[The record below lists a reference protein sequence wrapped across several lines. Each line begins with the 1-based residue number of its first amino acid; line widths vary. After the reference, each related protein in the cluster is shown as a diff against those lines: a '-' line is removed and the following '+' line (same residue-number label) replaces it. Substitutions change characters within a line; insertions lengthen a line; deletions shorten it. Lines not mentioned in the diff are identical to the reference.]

1 MAPILLGCLENVSEL
16 FLFTTT
22 GVARESRSRCGSWAS
37 RQDWQAVALSFLNLL
52 WKPLT
57 NTNTKLKTSPSWTS
71 SENLCNIFK
80 RTGKCMKGHVL
91 KICKKYNTIYIFTW
105 LPSRPFL
112 STTDC
117 LQSSKRLELSTH
129 KIQFVQIMIF
139 WVCFPDLIVGSTAF
153 FFFFARP
160 CKYFLSFLF
169 LWQREVELLQ
179 QNIFKEGYNLHGIR
193 ALLTSWRVTDKVC
206 PMKNWVVSSLGSE
219 YIRLYIRT
227 VVHLQN
233 MKCYN

>member
-1 MAPILLGCLENVSEL
+1 MSVNFSSLPLLELLERADPDVDPEL
-16 FLFTTT
+16 P
-22 GVARESRSRCGSWAS
+22 
-37 RQDWQAVALSFLNLL
+37 DKID
-52 WKPLT
+52 KPSP
-57 NTNTKLKTSPSWTS
+57 SPSWTS

-91 KICKKYNTIYIFTW
+91 KICLCKKWHLYNIQYTLFTW

-112 STTDC
+112 SSSDC

-129 KIQFVQIMIF
+129 KIQFVEIVIS
-139 WVCFPDLIVGSTAF
+139 WLCIPDLIVGSTAF

-206 PMKNWVVSSLGSE
+206 PMKKWVD
-219 YIRLYIRT
+219 YTRT
-227 VVHLQN
+227 VVYAHLQN